1 MQKTIQQIIWV
12 QSKLSIMEISL
23 LGQIPGWSFKFSW
36 ELWPIHH
43 VTSVERA
50 GKVENLQIANFGS
63 ATMWLS
69 KWSPIHVS
77 TTHNVT

>member
-63 ATMWLS
+63 DYVAFQVP
-69 KWSPIHVS
+69 PIHVS